1 LLAGFLR
8 ICLDAL
14 PSVRTVFPQVRHF
27 WLHYFFQREETLFMS
42 AETNAPVTKTIEVPE
57 QERLRANAIGLTGV
71 LFQSITTM
79 APASAVAF
87 SLGAAIPFT
96 GGALPLATL
105 IALIVCILVAINI
118 GSMARHLPSAGSY
131 FTYVS
136 RALGSQAGW
145 MTGWLFNLAYLLI
158 VPFQL
163 LVLGPVADQFA
174 NTYLSIHLG
183 ANGWIFWAVF
193 FTVVIF
199 LLTYF
204 GVRISADAGVILGC
218 IEIVVFITLSIWLI
232 FAPGSHNT
240 TAAFSPSASPQGW
253 GGVLVGMLFVFTA
266 FAGFESSAPLA
277 EESHN
282 PRRTVPR
289 AVLLSTILIGVFYIL
304 CSYAAVAGWG
314 IDKLASYLNDPNP
327 WATMAGRVWG
337 IFSLVVILTIL
348 NSALGNSNAGINTIT
363 RTLYA
368 MGRTRTLPPIL
379 AHLNRY
385 KTPDVALFLALLVA
399 VVVAIVAGLLY
410 GPFPGGFS
418 LLGAILTFPILI
430 VYVATS
436 VSVIVF
442 YLREHRDEFNFFL
455 HVIIP
460 LIPALILIAVIY
472 EQVIAL
478 TPPSNLSVP
487 IVIGWFVV
495 GLLIV
500 IVLSLRAPQALAQ
513 ANKVY
518 AEEKVDE

>member
-1 LLAGFLR
+1 
-8 ICLDAL
+8 
-14 PSVRTVFPQVRHF
+14 
-27 WLHYFFQREETLFMS
+27 MS
-42 AETNAPVTKTIEVPE
+42 AEANAPVPE
-57 QERLRANAIGLTGV
+57 QASLRANTIGLTGV

-105 IALIVCILVAINI
+105 IALGVCILVAVNI

-136 RALGSQAGW
+136 RALGPQAGW
-145 MTGWLFNLAYLLI
+145 MTGWLFDLAYLLI

-183 ANGWIFWAVF
+183 TYGWIVWAAI

-204 GVRISADAGVILGC
+204 GIRISANAGVILGC
-218 IEIVVFITLSIWLI
+218 IEIGVFVLLSVWLI
-232 FAPGSHNT
+232 FAPGTQNT
-240 TAAFSPSASPQGW
+240 GAAFSPASSLQSGLGGW
-253 GGVLVGMLFVFTA
+253 QGVLVGMLFVFTA

-289 AVLLSTILIGVFYIL
+289 AVLLSTILIGLFYIL
-304 CSYAAVAGWG
+304 CSYAAVAGWN
-314 IDKLASYLNDPNP
+314 IDKLTGYLGDADP
-327 WATMAGRVWG
+327 WFTLAGRVWG
-337 IFSLVVILTIL
+337 GVSLIVILTIL
-348 NSALGNSNAGINTIT
+348 NSALANSNAGINAIT

-368 MGRTRTLPPIL
+368 MGRTRTVPAVL

-385 KTPDVALFLALLVA
+385 KVPDVALFLALLVA
-399 VVVAIVAGLLY
+399 IVMALVAGLLY

-418 LLGAILTFPILI
+418 FIGAILTFPILI

-436 VSVIVF
+436 VSVCVF
-442 YLREHRDEFNFFL
+442 YLREHRQEFNVLL

-460 LIPALILIAVIY
+460 LIPAVVLIAVIY
-472 EQVIAL
+472 EQIIAL
-478 TPPSNLSVP
+478 TAPSNLAIP
-487 IVIGWFVV
+487 IVIGWFVL
-495 GLLIV
+495 GLVIV
-500 IVLSLRAPQALAQ
+500 IFLSLRAPQALAR
-513 ANKVY
+513 ANRVY
-518 AEEKVDE
+518 AEEDEDSHS

>member
-1 LLAGFLR
+1 
-8 ICLDAL
+8 
-14 PSVRTVFPQVRHF
+14 
-27 WLHYFFQREETLFMS
+27 MS
-42 AETNAPVTKTIEVPE
+42 AEANAPVPE
-57 QERLRANAIGLTGV
+57 QTGLRANTIGLTGV

-96 GGALPLATL
+96 GGALPLATI
-105 IALIVCILVAINI
+105 IALVVCILVAINI
-118 GSMARHLPSAGSY
+118 GSMAKHLPSAGSY

-136 RALGSQAGW
+136 RALGPQAGW

-174 NTYLSIHLG
+174 NSYLSIHMG
-183 ANGWIFWAVF
+183 ANGWIVWAAVF
-193 FTVVIF
+193 AVVIF

-204 GVRISADAGVILGC
+204 GIRISANAGVILGC
-218 IEIVVFITLSIWLI
+218 IEIAVFVLLSVWLI
-232 FAPGSHNT
+232 FAPGSQNT
-240 TAAFSPSASPQGW
+240 GAAFSPSSSLQSGLGGW
-253 GGVLVGMLFVFTA
+253 QGVLVGMLFVFTA

-289 AVLLSTILIGVFYIL
+289 AVLLSTIIIGLFYIL
-304 CSYAAVAGWG
+304 CSYAGVAGWG
-314 IDKLASYLNDPNP
+314 IGKLTGYLNDADP

-337 IFSLVVILTIL
+337 IFSFIVILTIL
-348 NSALGNSNAGINTIT
+348 NSALANSNAGINTIT

-368 MGRTRTLPPIL
+368 MGRTRTLPPLL
-379 AHLNRY
+379 AHLNRH
-385 KTPDVALFLALLVA
+385 KVPDVALFLSLLVA
-399 VVVAIVAGLLY
+399 VIMALVAGLLY

-418 LLGAILTFPILI
+418 FLGAILTFPILI

-436 VSVIVF
+436 VSVCVF
-442 YLREHRDEFNFFL
+442 YLREHREEFNVFL

-460 LIPALILIAVIY
+460 LIPALVLLVVIY
-472 EQVIAL
+472 EQVVAL
-478 TPPSNLSVP
+478 TPPSNLAVP
-487 IVIGWFVV
+487 IVIGWFVL
-495 GLLIV
+495 GLIIV
-500 IVLSLRAPQALAQ
+500 IFLSLSAPKALAR

-518 AEEKVDE
+518 AEEDVD